1 MTQFRALLDDKE
13 VAAVLTY
20 VRNTFGNNARPVNPG
35 TVKRV
40 CKAIEARGGFYMV
53 DKLLKEHPFTKDEL
67 EKNSN

>member
-1 MTQFRALLDDKE
+1 MTQFRVRLKDEE

-20 VRNTFGNNARPVNPG
+20 GRNTFGNKARPVSPG

-40 CKAIEARGGFYMV
+40 SKAIEARGGFYMV

-67 EKNSN
+67 KKNSN